1 MLGFRTA
8 KAIHFS
14 LPLFRSILFQFRF
27 EIYTAYRSW
36 KALLSTVDYD
46 KLNLPDCKF
55 TDNFIQMLIF
65 TIMLL
70 NDTFY

>member
-36 KALLSTVDYD
+36 KALLSTVDYN
-46 KLNLPDCKF
+46 KLSL
-55 TDNFIQMLIF
+55 TD
-65 TIMLL
+65 
-70 NDTFY
+70 